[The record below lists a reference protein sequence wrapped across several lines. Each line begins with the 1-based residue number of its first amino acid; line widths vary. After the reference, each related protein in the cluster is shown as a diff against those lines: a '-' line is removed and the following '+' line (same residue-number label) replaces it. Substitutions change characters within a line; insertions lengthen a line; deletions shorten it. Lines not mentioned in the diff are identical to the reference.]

1 MRIASFERGYRF
13 SDLLSNKEIHI
24 LLNALSKIRTVLHDG
39 RLVQEYGGNHNQ
51 RPRVLH
57 HLSRNALDFTV
68 HGLYVKRLSES
79 DRSSTCPRQA
89 SENGSFGW
97 RRCPRSAQVDRKIL
111 GILVVLGKAI
121 EDDGAAFRRF
131 HLAVL
136 PNRRGHISR
145 RQVKHEGIE
154 PWPASE
160 EMRKVEET
168 RGTRC

>member
-1 MRIASFERGYRF
+1 MNRTTACLEGMFSHSFVVYFYNQSTVSVATWVFSLFLFKKQFFFFRHVRIASFERGYRF

-57 HLSRNALDFTV
+57 HRSRNALDFTV
-68 HGLYVKRLSES
+68 HGIYVKRLSES

-97 RRCPRSAQVDRKIL
+97 RRCPRSAA
-111 GILVVLGKAI
+111 G
-121 EDDGAAFRRF
+121 
-131 HLAVL
+131 
-136 PNRRGHISR
+136 
-145 RQVKHEGIE
+145 
-154 PWPASE
+154 
-160 EMRKVEET
+160 
-168 RGTRC
+168 